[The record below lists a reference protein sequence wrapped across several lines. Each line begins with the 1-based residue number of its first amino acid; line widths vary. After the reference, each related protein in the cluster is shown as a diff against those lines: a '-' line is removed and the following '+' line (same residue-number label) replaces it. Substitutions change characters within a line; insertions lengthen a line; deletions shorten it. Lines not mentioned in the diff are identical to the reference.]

1 MCLVRLVPR
10 AIGHRFASKA
20 PLTSCLAT
28 LIMAQMRPEWELAQ
42 SWCKHIS
49 SSSFA
54 LLYMLGKG

>member
-1 MCLVRLVPR
+1 MYLVRLVPR

-42 SWCKHIS
+42 SW
-49 SSSFA
+49 
-54 LLYMLGKG
+54 